1 VVTSATDKDGV
12 NMELTWTS
20 KKAWGSE
27 GSRSYYAKFTSSKG
41 DQVSYTVDQPNKRVW
56 AARGWVNGRFAFYKE
71 GSTMSE
77 MKAAC
82 QTSAQSIG

>member
-12 NMELTWTS
+12 DMELAWTS

-27 GSRSYYAKFTSSKG
+27 GSRSYYAGFTSSKG
-41 DQVSYTVDQPNKRVW
+41 DQVSYTVDQPNKGFW
-56 AARGWVNGRFAFYKE
+56 TARGWVNGTFAFYRE
-71 GSTMSE
+71 GRTMAE
-77 MKAAC
+77 VKAAC